1 MTSVHPRCLLCALAL
16 ASGCDETEE
25 TGTPP
30 SLDAFTLDAADV
42 VVGAPS
48 TLRGTLELT
57 DPDGDVTEAE
67 LTLLEP
73 SGAEGTM
80 ATPIAGVEGRT
91 EATVGLQVTV
101 LAPVVGIYEVTG
113 VLLDAEGNASEP
125 VTSAFEVES
134 NGVDGARRPKQPSP
148 CRLRCNMV
156 GAGVATKSWP

>member
-1 MTSVHPRCLLCALAL
+1 MASMTTAHARCLLCALVL
-16 ASGCDETEE
+16 ANGCDEAEE
-25 TGTPP
+25 TGAPP
-30 SLDAFTLDAADV
+30 SLEAFTLDAADV

-80 ATPIAGVEGRT
+80 ATPIAGVAGRT
-91 EATVGLQVTV
+91 EATVGLQITV
-101 LAPVVGIYEVTG
+101 LAPVAGTYEVTA

-125 VTSAFEVES
+125 RTSAFELLE
-134 NGVDGARRPKQPSP
+134 
-148 CRLRCNMV
+148 
-156 GAGVATKSWP
+156 